1 MATAEAIPKG
11 YSTITPYLVVN
22 DVPTAIEFYKRAFG
36 AEQLFRMDMPNGQ
49 VIHAEIKIGNSIV
62 MMTSEMDSPKEDMK
76 TKGPLTLKGT
86 PVSFMMYV
94 EDVDAAAKKAVE
106 AGIQTLRPVENQF
119 YGDRVGTFKDPFG
132 HIWSIATHIEDV
144 PMDLMKQKMNEMY
157 SKEKTIT

>member
-119 YGDRVGTFKDPFG
+119 YGDRVGTFKDSFG